1 MRSGITKLNNSPN
14 NKGKAWI
21 QKTGFISLTAFLFCA
36 CAEYSPPPGTGEKP
50 IPPGIENQILP
61 HTTTQDEVLTLLG
74 EPVVRMK
81 SATKEGH
88 VHVFTYT
95 YMDPKSTEKI
105 TGESLT
111 ITFDDKNLVVL
122 SVTRGPL

>member
-1 MRSGITKLNNSPN
+1 MTIRGIAVFKE
-14 NKGKAWI
+14 KERRWI
-21 QKTGFISLTAFLFCA
+21 QRTWFLVLTAVLLSA
-36 CAEYSPPPGTGEKP
+36 CAQNPAYLYEVGEKP